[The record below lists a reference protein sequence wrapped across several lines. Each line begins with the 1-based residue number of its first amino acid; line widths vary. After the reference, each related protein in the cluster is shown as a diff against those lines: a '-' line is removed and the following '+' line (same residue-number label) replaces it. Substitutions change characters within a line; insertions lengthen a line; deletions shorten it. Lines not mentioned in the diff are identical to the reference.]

1 MGKCIFSFDKI
12 EILNQKSDTEHS
24 DNDWLSMAW
33 SINEK
38 VYGKT
43 IPLRNIAGSQVLH
56 SGDVLS
62 PFQDYVVCANTDT
75 VIVTYTVMNLSS
87 YD

>member
-38 VYGKT
+38 VYSKT
-43 IPLRNIAGSQVLH
+43 IPLKFIAKPFHCGILPVLKCFILEM
-56 SGDVLS
+56 SLVLS
-62 PFQDYVVCANTDT
+62 RTTWYVQTP
-75 VIVTYTVMNLSS
+75 IQ
-87 YD
+87 